1 MKKPI
6 VKKFL
11 GGVVGGVAKKGAKLL
26 SEKASRAAAT
36 KRAQARVRAEV
47 ARKKRIAKQTAN
59 EKKAST
65 SAKNIA
71 TNKKNRNTRRRGR
84 IAKTRSE
91 QERVKANEGITNP
104 QKGKVLNQTKLI
116 EGGRE
121 AKIPTPI
128 LTNRGRLK
136 TKGDPDKVTTT
147 KTEEQARKDTGKTA
161 ADLSTPS
168 SVATPGSGKA
178 LRSATP
184 ANEGGVRSSQVASK
198 KAKGYDDAAKNTKKE
213 LNKQK
218 EKLED
223 LKIKLKAYG
232 KMGNP
237 PLKEQIN
244 SLTEMIDL
252 NTAKLYGRKGMI
264 PRGGPRV
271 ERKAGGSLKDMPAGN
286 KGLPNLPT
294 ATRNKMGFKKAGGM
308 VKKMDGGKIYKRGHG
323 GKVIKASRSGQ
334 DLVNS
339 CYD

>member
-1 MKKPI
+1 M
-6 VKKFL
+6 
-11 GGVVGGVAKKGAKLL
+11 A
-26 SEKASRAAAT
+26 
-36 KRAQARVRAEV
+36 
-47 ARKKRIAKQTAN
+47 IAGK
-59 EKKAST
+59 
-65 SAKNIA
+65 I
-71 TNKKNRNTRRRGR
+71 
-84 IAKTRSE
+84 I
-91 QERVKANEGITNP
+91 
-104 QKGKVLNQTKLI
+104 GKVLK
-116 EGGRE
+116 G
-121 AKIPTPI
+121 A
-128 LTNRGRLK
+128 LK
-136 TKGDPDKVTTT
+136 ASKSKGK
-147 KTEEQARKDTGKTA
+147 KA

-168 SVATPGSGKA
+168 SVATPGSGKE
-178 LRSATP
+178 LRGATS
-184 ANEGGVRSSQVASK
+184 ANEGSVRSSQVASK

>member
-198 KAKGYDDAAKNTKKE
+198 TATDFDKALVKKE
-213 LNKQK
+213 KALAKYI
-218 EKLED
+218 EKRDSITDRAKKLQFVNESMTTVTA
-223 LKIKLKAYG
+223 LKAAI
-232 KMGNP
+232 KDMT
-237 PLKEQIN
+237 K
-244 SLTEMIDL
+244 
-252 NTAKLYGRKGMI
+252 
-264 PRGGPRV
+264 RGGPRV
-271 ERKAGGSLKDMPAGN
+271 QRKAGGSLKDMPAGN

-308 VKKMDGGKIYKRGHG
+308 VKKMGGGSMNRKKYMNKGGIVKRGHG
-323 GKVIKASRSGQ
+323 GKIG
-334 DLVNS
+334 DGNS
-339 CYD
+339 FVADCYK